1 MRAKKTL
8 LLSALSCIILLAG
21 CGANT
26 TPEIIMP
33 EQPMVSAATADPSP
47 AAQQTTGGS
56 TDAGTAKPDT
66 PAPTTASSSYTVYLI
81 TMDLTDSYWKSID
94 DGCLS
99 AVNEIGNITY
109 KWTGPDAHD
118 DALQS
123 ACIDD
128 AVADGANAILLAA
141 NSRDGVNASLEKAA
155 SAGCRIVYVDSAA
168 SYDCVTALSTDNNVA
183 GKTAAET
190 MIHALQEKGITSGT
204 IGVMGVTADTAS
216 CVARENGFREAFE
229 GTDFTLADTVF
240 MLDDAGNVTS
250 AVNAGLA
257 QSYVGFFGTNEGTT
271 VAIGNAIKEAAVESV
286 VVGFDTSDAVLSL
299 VADGTIYA
307 TMQQNPQVM
316 GHDGMSIAIQALE
329 GTYTD
334 TNTNTD
340 ALGTEK
346 LRVKIDSLLGTIQS
360 GMLKLTEAVEQLNT
374 MSGKNVTSA
383 KEMSSSIEQIY
394 EKANSQEAD
403 TRSAANDVE
412 TTRNAIDMML
422 EQIEQINLLSQHM
435 ESLSENSRNILS
447 ELTESSRNSR
457 ETVTIIEEQVTVTN
471 ESVEQIKSVTEYIT
485 NIADETNLLALNA
498 SIEAARA
505 GEAGKGFAV
514 VAQEIQ
520 KLAAESNKSAAQI
533 GQNIQSLVE
542 KTNGIVTVMDT
553 IKATLEN
560 QEVNIDKTGQIFS
573 DIASDIHQ
581 ITEKEIAMQTNV
593 ANMNLAKDNVSRIIS
608 DLSESAVDNAALS
621 QTATDATNEMM
632 QEIESLGTLAVDL
645 TELAGNPDGTLTAF
659 LSVE

>member
-1 MRAKKTL
+1 M
-8 LLSALSCIILLAG
+8 
-21 CGANT
+21 
-26 TPEIIMP
+26 
-33 EQPMVSAATADPSP
+33 
-47 AAQQTTGGS
+47 
-56 TDAGTAKPDT
+56 
-66 PAPTTASSSYTVYLI
+66 
-81 TMDLTDSYWKSID
+81 
-94 DGCLS
+94 
-99 AVNEIGNITY
+99 
-109 KWTGPDAHD
+109 
-118 DALQS
+118 
-123 ACIDD
+123 
-128 AVADGANAILLAA
+128 
-141 NSRDGVNASLEKAA
+141 
-155 SAGCRIVYVDSAA
+155 
-168 SYDCVTALSTDNNVA
+168 
-183 GKTAAET
+183 
-190 MIHALQEKGITSGT
+190 
-204 IGVMGVTADTAS
+204 
-216 CVARENGFREAFE
+216 
-229 GTDFTLADTVF
+229 
-240 MLDDAGNVTS
+240 
-250 AVNAGLA
+250 
-257 QSYVGFFGTNEGTT
+257 GFFGTNEGTT
-271 VAIGNAIKEAAVESV
+271 VAIGNAIKEAAAESV

-645 TELAGNPDGTLTAF
+645 TELAGNLDGTLTAF

>member
-1 MRAKKTL
+1 MRFKQKMLTLCCIPL
-8 LLSALSCIILLAG
+8 LLLTILSLIIGTVQFRSGMYNQTKSRLKSSALAAMNLYSSQGYGDYSMKADGYVWRGMNFNVSQETSVVDDLKEQTDVDITFFYQDTAVMTSICNDSNVRWIGMKAGDNIKTYTLGQGAQLWYRNIEIDHKMCHAYIIPIVQSSDQTVI
-21 CGANT
+21 GAL
-26 TPEIIMP
+26 M
-33 EQPMVSAATADPSP
+33 A
-47 AAQQTTGGS
+47 S
-56 TDAGTAKPDT
+56 T
-66 PAPTTASSSYTVYLI
+66 PTTDLENLMSRYIVTSALASAGILI
-81 TMDLTDSYWKSID
+81 AVALFIFWYIGSLTRVLHDVRHVLLKVSEGDLTDTRLVSNKRND
-94 DGCLS
+94 
-99 AVNEIGNITY
+99 E
-109 KWTGPDAHD
+109 
-118 DALQS
+118 
-123 ACIDD
+123 
-128 AVADGANAILLAA
+128 
-141 NSRDGVNASLEKAA
+141 
-155 SAGCRIVYVDSAA
+155 
-168 SYDCVTALSTDNNVA
+168 
-183 GKTAAET
+183 
-190 MIHALQEKGITSGT
+190 
-204 IGVMGVTADTAS
+204 
-216 CVARENGFREAFE
+216 
-229 GTDFTLADTVF
+229 
-240 MLDDAGNVTS
+240 
-250 AVNAGLA
+250 
-257 QSYVGFFGTNEGTT
+257 FGE
-271 VAIGNAIKEAAVESV
+271 
-286 VVGFDTSDAVLSL
+286 L
-299 VADGTIYA
+299 
-307 TMQQNPQVM
+307 
-316 GHDGMSIAIQALE
+316 
-329 GTYTD
+329 
-334 TNTNTD
+334 

-422 EQIEQINLLSQHM
+422 DQIEQINLLSQHM
-435 ESLSENSRNILS
+435 ESLSKNSRNILS

-457 ETVTIIEEQVTVTN
+457 ETVTNIEEQVTVTN

-505 GEAGKGFAV
+505 GEAGRGFAV

-560 QEVNIDKTGQIFS
+560 QEVNIDKTKQIFS
-573 DIASDIHQ
+573 DIASDILQ

-593 ANMNLAKDNVSRIIS
+593 ADMNLAKDNVSRIIS

-645 TELAGNPDGTLTAF
+645 TELAGNLDGTLTAF